1 MNKDREMR
9 KNHYPLRGYIP
20 TNRSKHNLKAH
31 LILVCKFV
39 KNTKKDRLSDLE
51 NRFENANKHET
62 NKHEKEDRKK
72 AHTLY
77 ISEKV
82 MNSVEEYLNEFGA
95 FRENK
100 SVFVQDA
107 IVFYLEHKKKEM
119 KQMLLDKASKL

>member
-1 MNKDREMR
+1 ME
-9 KNHYPLRGYIP
+9 
-20 TNRSKHNLKAH
+20 
-31 LILVCKFV
+31 F

-62 NKHEKEDRKK
+62 NQHEKEDRKK
-72 AHTLY
+72 AYTLY

>member
-1 MNKDREMR
+1 MGAQLLKD
-9 KNHYPLRGYIP
+9 P
-20 TNRSKHNLKAH
+20 TTKIFYDKFQLK
-31 LILVCKFV
+31 ISP
-39 KNTKKDRLSDLE
+39 KKVLEILE
-51 NRFENANKHET
+51 NRFENANKHGT
-62 NKHEKEDRKK
+62 NQHEKEDRKK

>member
-1 MNKDREMR
+1 ME
-9 KNHYPLRGYIP
+9 
-20 TNRSKHNLKAH
+20 
-31 LILVCKFV
+31 F

-51 NRFENANKHET
+51 NRFENANKLET
-62 NKHEKEDRKK
+62 NMNKEDRKK

>member
-1 MNKDREMR
+1 ME
-9 KNHYPLRGYIP
+9 
-20 TNRSKHNLKAH
+20 
-31 LILVCKFV
+31 F

-51 NRFENANKHET
+51 NRFENANKHEI
-62 NKHEKEDRKK
+62 NIEKEDRKK

-82 MNSVEEYLNEFGA
+82 MNNVEEYLNEFGA

>member
-1 MNKDREMR
+1 ME
-9 KNHYPLRGYIP
+9 
-20 TNRSKHNLKAH
+20 
-31 LILVCKFV
+31 F

-51 NRFENANKHET
+51 NRFENA

-107 IVFYLEHKKKEM
+107 IVFYLERKKKEM

>member
-1 MNKDREMR
+1 ME
-9 KNHYPLRGYIP
+9 
-20 TNRSKHNLKAH
+20 
-31 LILVCKFV
+31 F

-51 NRFENANKHET
+51 NRFENANKHEAS
-62 NKHEKEDRKK
+62 KHEKEDSKK

>member
-1 MNKDREMR
+1 ME
-9 KNHYPLRGYIP
+9 
-20 TNRSKHNLKAH
+20 
-31 LILVCKFV
+31 F

-51 NRFENANKHET
+51 NRFENANKHE
-62 NKHEKEDRKK
+62 KEDRKK
-72 AHTLY
+72 AHTFY

-107 IVFYLEHKKKEM
+107 VVFYLEHKKKEM

>member
-1 MNKDREMR
+1 ME
-9 KNHYPLRGYIP
+9 
-20 TNRSKHNLKAH
+20 
-31 LILVCKFV
+31 F

-51 NRFENANKHET
+51 NRFENANKHE
-62 NKHEKEDRKK
+62 KEDMKK

-82 MNSVEEYLNEFGA
+82 MDSVEEYLNEFGA

-119 KQMLLDKASKL
+119 KQILLDKASKL

>member
-1 MNKDREMR
+1 ME
-9 KNHYPLRGYIP
+9 
-20 TNRSKHNLKAH
+20 
-31 LILVCKFV
+31 F

-51 NRFENANKHET
+51 NRFENA

-107 IVFYLEHKKKEM
+107 VVFYLEHKKKEM
-119 KQMLLDKASKL
+119 KQMLLDKAIKL

>member
-1 MNKDREMR
+1 ME
-9 KNHYPLRGYIP
+9 
-20 TNRSKHNLKAH
+20 
-31 LILVCKFV
+31 F

-62 NKHEKEDRKK
+62 SIEKEDRKK

>member
-1 MNKDREMR
+1 ME
-9 KNHYPLRGYIP
+9 
-20 TNRSKHNLKAH
+20 
-31 LILVCKFV
+31 F

-62 NKHEKEDRKK
+62 NQHEKKDRKK

-82 MNSVEEYLNEFGA
+82 MHSVEEYLNEFGA

>member
-1 MNKDREMR
+1 ME
-9 KNHYPLRGYIP
+9 
-20 TNRSKHNLKAH
+20 
-31 LILVCKFV
+31 F

-51 NRFENANKHET
+51 NRFEKANKHEINKYET

>member
-1 MNKDREMR
+1 ME
-9 KNHYPLRGYIP
+9 
-20 TNRSKHNLKAH
+20 
-31 LILVCKFV
+31 F

-51 NRFENANKHET
+51 NRLENANKHETNKHET

>member
-1 MNKDREMR
+1 ME
-9 KNHYPLRGYIP
+9 
-20 TNRSKHNLKAH
+20 
-31 LILVCKFV
+31 F

-51 NRFENANKHET
+51 NRFENANKHEI
-62 NKHEKEDRKK
+62 NIEKEDRKK

>member
-1 MNKDREMR
+1 ME
-9 KNHYPLRGYIP
+9 
-20 TNRSKHNLKAH
+20 
-31 LILVCKFV
+31 F

-51 NRFENANKHET
+51 NRFENATSMKQT
-62 NKHEKEDRKK
+62 NMNKEDRKK

-82 MNSVEEYLNEFGA
+82 MHSVEEYLNEFGA

>member
-1 MNKDREMR
+1 ME
-9 KNHYPLRGYIP
+9 
-20 TNRSKHNLKAH
+20 
-31 LILVCKFV
+31 F

-51 NRFENANKHET
+51 NRFENANKHE
-62 NKHEKEDRKK
+62 KEDRKK
-72 AHTLY
+72 THTLY

-82 MNSVEEYLNEFGA
+82 MDSVEEYLNEFGA

>member
-1 MNKDREMR
+1 ME
-9 KNHYPLRGYIP
+9 
-20 TNRSKHNLKAH
+20 
-31 LILVCKFV
+31 F

-62 NKHEKEDRKK
+62 NIEKEGRKK

-100 SVFVQDA
+100 SVFIQDA

>member
-1 MNKDREMR
+1 ME
-9 KNHYPLRGYIP
+9 
-20 TNRSKHNLKAH
+20 
-31 LILVCKFV
+31 F

-51 NRFENANKHET
+51 NRFENANKHETNKHET

-119 KQMLLDKASKL
+119 KQMFLDKASKL

>member
-1 MNKDREMR
+1 MEF
-9 KNHYPLRGYIP
+9 KNI
-20 TNRSKHNLKAH
+20 
-31 LILVCKFV
+31 
-39 KNTKKDRLSDLE
+39 KKDRLSDLE

-62 NKHEKEDRKK
+62 NIEKEDRKK

-82 MNSVEEYLNEFGA
+82 MHGVEEYLNEFGA

>member
-1 MNKDREMR
+1 ME
-9 KNHYPLRGYIP
+9 
-20 TNRSKHNLKAH
+20 
-31 LILVCKFV
+31 F

-62 NKHEKEDRKK
+62 NKHETNKHEKEYRKK

>member
-1 MNKDREMR
+1 ME
-9 KNHYPLRGYIP
+9 
-20 TNRSKHNLKAH
+20 
-31 LILVCKFV
+31 F

-51 NRFENANKHET
+51 NRFENANKHE
-62 NKHEKEDRKK
+62 KEDRKK
-72 AHTLY
+72 VHTLY

>member
-1 MNKDREMR
+1 ME
-9 KNHYPLRGYIP
+9 
-20 TNRSKHNLKAH
+20 
-31 LILVCKFV
+31 F

-51 NRFENANKHET
+51 NRFENA

-107 IVFYLEHKKKEM
+107 IVFI
-119 KQMLLDKASKL
+119 

>member
-1 MNKDREMR
+1 ME
-9 KNHYPLRGYIP
+9 
-20 TNRSKHNLKAH
+20 
-31 LILVCKFV
+31 F

-51 NRFENANKHET
+51 NRFENA

-107 IVFYLEHKKKEM
+107 IVFYLEYKKREM

>member
-1 MNKDREMR
+1 ME
-9 KNHYPLRGYIP
+9 
-20 TNRSKHNLKAH
+20 
-31 LILVCKFV
+31 F

-62 NKHEKEDRKK
+62 NKHETNQHEKEDRKK

-100 SVFVQDA
+100 SVFIQDA

>member
-1 MNKDREMR
+1 ME
-9 KNHYPLRGYIP
+9 
-20 TNRSKHNLKAH
+20 
-31 LILVCKFV
+31 F

-51 NRFENANKHET
+51 NRFENA

-107 IVFYLEHKKKEM
+107 IVFYLEHKRKEM

>member
-1 MNKDREMR
+1 ME
-9 KNHYPLRGYIP
+9 
-20 TNRSKHNLKAH
+20 
-31 LILVCKFV
+31 F

-51 NRFENANKHET
+51 NRFENANKHE
-62 NKHEKEDRKK
+62 KEDRKK

-82 MNSVEEYLNEFGA
+82 MDSVEEYLNEFGA

-119 KQMLLDKASKL
+119 KQILLDKASKL

>member
-1 MNKDREMR
+1 ME
-9 KNHYPLRGYIP
+9 
-20 TNRSKHNLKAH
+20 
-31 LILVCKFV
+31 F

-62 NKHEKEDRKK
+62 NKYEKEDRKK
-72 AHTLY
+72 AYTLY

-107 IVFYLEHKKKEM
+107 TVFYLEHKKKEM

>member
-1 MNKDREMR
+1 ME
-9 KNHYPLRGYIP
+9 
-20 TNRSKHNLKAH
+20 
-31 LILVCKFV
+31 F

-51 NRFENANKHET
+51 NRFENTNKHET
-62 NKHEKEDRKK
+62 NKHEKGDRKK

-107 IVFYLEHKKKEM
+107 IVFYLEYKKKEM

>member
-1 MNKDREMR
+1 ME
-9 KNHYPLRGYIP
+9 
-20 TNRSKHNLKAH
+20 
-31 LILVCKFV
+31 F

-51 NRFENANKHET
+51 NRFENANKNET
-62 NKHEKEDRKK
+62 NQHEKKDRKK

-119 KQMLLDKASKL
+119 KQMLLDKANKL

>member
-1 MNKDREMR
+1 ME
-9 KNHYPLRGYIP
+9 
-20 TNRSKHNLKAH
+20 
-31 LILVCKFV
+31 F

-51 NRFENANKHET
+51 NRFESANKHET
-62 NKHEKEDRKK
+62 NKHEKEDMKK

>member
-1 MNKDREMR
+1 ME
-9 KNHYPLRGYIP
+9 
-20 TNRSKHNLKAH
+20 
-31 LILVCKFV
+31 F

-62 NKHEKEDRKK
+62 NKHEKKDRKK

-82 MNSVEEYLNEFGA
+82 MNSVEEYLNEFGV

-100 SVFVQDA
+100 SMFVQDA

>member
-1 MNKDREMR
+1 ME
-9 KNHYPLRGYIP
+9 
-20 TNRSKHNLKAH
+20 
-31 LILVCKFV
+31 F
-39 KNTKKDRLSDLE
+39 KNTKKDRLSDLK
-51 NRFENANKHET
+51 NRFENANKHEAS
-62 NKHEKEDRKK
+62 KHEKEDRKK

>member
-1 MNKDREMR
+1 ME
-9 KNHYPLRGYIP
+9 
-20 TNRSKHNLKAH
+20 
-31 LILVCKFV
+31 F

-51 NRFENANKHET
+51 NRFENANKHETNKHET

>member
-1 MNKDREMR
+1 ME
-9 KNHYPLRGYIP
+9 
-20 TNRSKHNLKAH
+20 
-31 LILVCKFV
+31 F

-51 NRFENANKHET
+51 NRFENA

-107 IVFYLEHKKKEM
+107 IVFYLEYKKKEM

>member
-1 MNKDREMR
+1 ME
-9 KNHYPLRGYIP
+9 
-20 TNRSKHNLKAH
+20 
-31 LILVCKFV
+31 F

-62 NKHEKEDRKK
+62 NKHEKGDRKK

-82 MNSVEEYLNEFGA
+82 MNSVEEYLNEFGV

>member
-1 MNKDREMR
+1 ME
-9 KNHYPLRGYIP
+9 
-20 TNRSKHNLKAH
+20 
-31 LILVCKFV
+31 F

-62 NKHEKEDRKK
+62 NKHEKEYMKK

-82 MNSVEEYLNEFGA
+82 MNSVEEYLNEFGV

>member
-1 MNKDREMR
+1 ME
-9 KNHYPLRGYIP
+9 
-20 TNRSKHNLKAH
+20 
-31 LILVCKFV
+31 F

-62 NKHEKEDRKK
+62 NKHEKEYRKK

-77 ISEKV
+77 ISEEV